1 VDSSKKTTKLSP
13 LLNWTVVVATAVVST
28 AATGEFAASYL
39 EFDRLA
45 ILDGEWWRL
54 LTGHVTHYGWWH
66 LTTNLIYLAA
76 LVFLI
81 GQLTVRG
88 WLGYAAFVAVV
99 VPIALL
105 VEPEPLQQ
113 YRGISALLYGLTAW
127 CSLVLAGQGRRYLY
141 GVPVLIIIFISLDLL
156 GYSIP
161 HNLPAGVTAYP
172 LAHLYAVVAALLWY
186 LVGRVVR
193 VRSI

>member
-1 VDSSKKTTKLSP
+1 MVAT
-13 LLNWTVVVATAVVST
+13 TVVCT

-39 EFDRLA
+39 EFDRPA

-54 LTGHVTHYGWWH
+54 LTGHLTHFGWWH
-66 LTTNLIYLAA
+66 LTTNLIYLGV
-76 LVFLI
+76 LVFLL
-81 GQLTVRG
+81 GQLPVRG
-88 WLGYAAFVAVV
+88 WLGYTAFVAVV
-99 VPIALL
+99 VPVVLL
-105 VEPEPLQQ
+105 VEPEPLVQ

-141 GVPVLIIIFISLDLL
+141 GVPIIIIVFIALDLL

-161 HNLPAGVTAYP
+161 RNLPAGVTAYP

-186 LVGRVVR
+186 FTGRILR
-193 VRSI
+193 NRFSP